1 MNAPLPPT
9 DDALIARY
17 RELDDYCAAVT
28 EQMNAQLAPYRE
40 GMDAIKNEMLRRLN
54 ERSPN
59 LAEKANSKTEH
70 GTAFRVRHFDAKVT
84 DRDTFLRWCIDRWA
98 EGGNEMFNI
107 KPIASEKSELRRW
120 IEENRDPVTNE
131 EKFPPGLEVERTV
144 SVNIR
149 KA

>member
-1 MNAPLPPT
+1 MNAPLAPT
-9 DDALIARY
+9 DAALIARY
-17 RELDDYCAAVT
+17 RELDDYCASVLAEMT
-28 EQMNAQLAPYRE
+28 EQLAPYRE

-70 GTAFRVRHFDAKVT
+70 GTAFRVRHFDAKVV
-84 DRDTFLRWCIDRWA
+84 DRDTFLRWCISMWDK
-98 EGGNEMFNI
+98 GGNDMFSI

-120 IEENRDPVTNE
+120 VEENRDQITGE